1 MVNETAKEGF
11 RRLAFGGIHDAVRL
25 LFCEDVNPRTLK
37 NMDLFAVSEIRRPK
51 NGGMEIRFFDRIE
64 ALRLLSELETS
75 GTGAQALD
83 HIAPQQPRAG
93 VDRFA
98 GPTGRH
104 GLAAAPIGRSRRRQ
118 HARQAIDVQSL
129 FATIENALSR
139 PSSPT
144 V

>member
-75 GTGAQALD
+75 GTGAQALLSA
-83 HIAPQQPRAG
+83 IESG
-93 VDRFA
+93 
-98 GPTGRH
+98 
-104 GLAAAPIGRSRRRQ
+104 AAALKTGISRDAVFRKADAGLMLVGRKKP
-118 HARQAIDVQSL
+118 A
-129 FATIENALSR
+129 
-139 PSSPT
+139 PG
-144 V
+144 

>member
-64 ALRLLSELETS
+64 ALRLLSEL
-75 GTGAQALD
+75 GTGAQALLSA
-83 HIAPQQPRAG
+83 IESG
-93 VDRFA
+93 
-98 GPTGRH
+98 
-104 GLAAAPIGRSRRRQ
+104 AAALKDGDKP
-118 HARQAIDVQSL
+118 
-129 FATIENALSR
+129 
-139 PSSPT
+139 
-144 V
+144 